1 MTRTFVK
8 ASLLLAGLATTVMA
22 DIPAATNGFSLI
34 WGDDFVGPANTAPD
48 SGKWQ
53 YDLGGGYPGG
63 APNWGTGE
71 VQQATNNIAN
81 SFQDGSG
88 NLKIVPIRDD
98 HGGWTS
104 ARLESIRDD
113 FQAPPGGVLAVE
125 ARMQLPDVSGPA
137 AAGYWPAFWMLG
149 APYRGNYNNWPNIGE
164 FDIMENVNG
173 LNCVWGTLHS
183 AANPGSNQDREFGS
197 KLLDISPSIQSA
209 FHTYRFELDNA
220 VKEMKWYVD
229 GKQYFSVSSS
239 QLSAQTWTDV
249 TNHGAFII
257 LDVAIGGN
265 MPAGMGGGPTSAT
278 QSGVPLTVDYVA
290 VYQKK
295 P

>member
-1 MTRTFVK
+1 MTRILVT
-8 ASLLLAGLATTVMA
+8 ASLLLASLLTIVIA
-22 DIPAATNGFSLI
+22 DIPPATNGFSLI
-34 WGDDFVGPANTAPD
+34 WGDDFAGPANSAVD
-48 SGKWQ
+48 SEKWQ
-53 YDLGGGYPGG
+53 HDIGGGYPGG

-71 VQQATNNIAN
+71 IQQATNNIAN
-81 SFQDGSG
+81 SFQDGNG

-98 HGGWTS
+98 HGTWTS

-113 FQAPPGGVLAVE
+113 FRAPPGGVLAVE
-125 ARMQLPDVSGPA
+125 AKMQLPDVSGPA
-137 AAGYWPAFWMLG
+137 AAGYWPAIWMLG
-149 APYRGNYNNWPNIGE
+149 APYRGNLHNWPSVGE

-183 AANPGSNQDREFGS
+183 AASPGSNQDREFGS
-197 KLLDISPSIQSA
+197 KLLDISPSLQSA
-209 FHTYRFELDNA
+209 PHTYRFELDDA
-220 VKEMKWYVD
+220 AKEMRWYVD

-249 TNHGAFII
+249 TNHGYFII

-265 MPAGMGGGPTSAT
+265 MPAGAGGGPTMAT
-278 QSGVPLTVDYVA
+278 QSGIPLTVDYVA